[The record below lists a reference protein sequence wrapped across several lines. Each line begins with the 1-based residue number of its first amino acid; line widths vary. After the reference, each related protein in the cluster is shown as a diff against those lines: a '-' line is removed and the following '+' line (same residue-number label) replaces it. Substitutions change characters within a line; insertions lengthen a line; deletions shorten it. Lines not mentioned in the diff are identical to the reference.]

1 MCWQYLRQ
9 LFCVSIVCSKR
20 TENAPSLWRIFLDRF
35 LKLTLQQVWS
45 SIIGICTLWLN
56 YQLMLQKRN
65 GHYIYHFQL
74 TRWQCAS
81 KKTNKNISPT
91 RWEVMVS
98 KTMISVNKD
107 THNKF
112 KWKILLHPRSNF
124 SGGSIHWIVV
134 FLVSLIGYNMIIT
147 NFQRTTFINLI
158 ISTLN
163 HTILRIMCYVM
174 MLK

>member
-1 MCWQYLRQ
+1 M
-9 LFCVSIVCSKR
+9 
-20 TENAPSLWRIFLDRF
+20 TIF
-35 LKLTLQQVWS
+35 T
-45 SIIGICTLWLN
+45 SIILCIYCLFQTQRERSITLENIFGQVPEIDSPTSMEFNNWNMHPLIKLSTHVAKEEWTL
-56 YQLMLQKRN
+56 YLSFSVDEVTMRL
-65 GHYIYHFQL
+65 
-74 TRWQCAS
+74 
-81 KKTNKNISPT
+81 KKKNKNISPT